1 MNNKIIIAIDG
12 LSSSGKSTIAKQ
24 LAKKMNYIYLDSGA
38 MYRAITHFALQNQL
52 ISENHFN
59 KEALIAYLPEI
70 DIEFKHDHATNT
82 SLVLMNGSNVT
93 ESIRLFKVSNFVSE
107 IAKIY
112 EIRALVVK
120 QQQKMGEQKG
130 IVMDGRD
137 IGSVVF
143 PNAEVKF
150 YVIASQEVRA
160 VRRYQELLKRGG
172 KVTLEAV
179 SESIRKRDDNDLN
192 REHSPLVKT
201 IDAIEIDSTHLNV
214 QEQLAEVFDVV
225 MDKITLQKEGR

>member
-112 EIRALVVK
+112 EIRVLVVK
-120 QQQKMGEQKG
+120 QQQKMGAQKG

-160 VRRYQELLKRGG
+160 LRRYQELLKRGG
-172 KVTLEAV
+172 KVTLEEV

>member
-1 MNNKIIIAIDG
+1 M
-12 LSSSGKSTIAKQ
+12 
-24 LAKKMNYIYLDSGA
+24 GA
-38 MYRAITHFALQNQL
+38 
-52 ISENHFN
+52 
-59 KEALIAYLPEI
+59 
-70 DIEFKHDHATNT
+70 
-82 SLVLMNGSNVT
+82 
-93 ESIRLFKVSNFVSE
+93 
-107 IAKIY
+107 
-112 EIRALVVK
+112 
-120 QQQKMGEQKG
+120 QKG

-160 VRRYQELLKRGG
+160 LRRYQELLKRGG
-172 KVTLEAV
+172 KVTLEEV